1 MEAFPIL
8 MPLLRYVNRS
18 KCSFLAIWPRKCTYF
33 PFLKCRD
40 CLPFCVIFLLF
51 LPWELAGISAR
62 NLQILYLQHVLFG
75 DFSGSINPIS
85 CFRLSAIHGQSI
97 KTPLDDLAD
106 MNSQGTPVA
115 GRGKTSASS
124 PRPRFV
130 EIETGLCRRSRLSP
144 IPNLALSRSPS
155 LIFLPIPSPVRPL
168 DN

>member
-1 MEAFPIL
+1 

-18 KCSFLAIWPRKCTYF
+18 KCSFLAIWPRNCAYF
-33 PFLKCRD
+33 PFFRGRD

-51 LPWELAGISAR
+51 LPWELAGTPAR

-115 GRGKTSASS
+115 GRSKTCAPS

-130 EIETGLCRRSRLSP
+130 EMETGLCRRSSPSP
-144 IPNLALSRSPS
+144 IPNLAFSRSPS